1 MSKKKCFL
9 SPLFTCKNSPLVG
22 STSCCTSAWI
32 IWATL
37 GAVAII
43 DRLLKIWAI
52 HSCQESVSLTS
63 WVQCDLV
70 INRGVSFGLF
80 HADNPWI
87 FGVVTVF
94 VMSLTSMV
102 LSHAIAQARK
112 GHSYVGELCIIVGSL
127 SNLLDRFIYDGVIDF
142 IVVKTPLGF
151 WPAYNIADAL
161 IVLGVV
167 LLIVINYRES

>member
-9 SPLFTCKNSPLVG
+9 SPLFTCKKSLLVG

-43 DRLLKIWAI
+43 DRLLKVWSIR
-52 HSCQESVSLTS
+52 SCQEPLPMTS
-63 WVQCDLV
+63 WLQCDLV
-70 INRGVSFGLF
+70 MNRGVSFGLF
-80 HADNPWI
+80 HAHNPLV
-87 FGVVTVF
+87 FGAVTFF
-94 VMSLTSMV
+94 VMVLTGLV
-102 LSHAIAQARK
+102 GFHAVMQARQ

-127 SNLLDRFIYDGVIDF
+127 SNLFDRFIYDGVIDF
-142 IVVKTPLGF
+142 IVVKTPWGF

>member
-1 MSKKKCFL
+1 MNKKKCFFSYL
-9 SPLFTCKNSPLVG
+9 GSYHKSSMPG
-22 STSCCTSAWI
+22 STSCYKNAWFLWSA
-32 IWATL
+32 L
-37 GAVAII
+37 GVVAIV
-43 DRLLKIWAI
+43 DRLLKVWAI
-52 HSCQESVSLTS
+52 HSCHESISLTS

-102 LSHAIAQARK
+102 LSHAIAQARR

-127 SNLLDRFIYDGVIDF
+127 SNLFDRFIYDGVIDF
-142 IVVKTPLGF
+142 IVVKTPWGY

-167 LLIVINYRES
+167 LLILINYRES